1 MLLATQPAVSL
12 NNLRRREMAK
22 GVLFFGWGNAT
33 RGREMKALQVFQEAL
48 NYWGGLQQKGE
59 IDSFEPFFLEPHG
72 GDLVGFLIIKGDQ
85 DKLNRVRTAPE
96 TLRINTRAGLIV
108 ENFGMVGGW
117 TGKEMEEQ
125 IGLFQAAIGE
135 LS

>member
-1 MLLATQPAVSL
+1 
-12 NNLRRREMAK
+12 MAK

-48 NYWGGLQQKGE
+48 GYWGGLQQKGE
-59 IDSFEPFFLEPHG
+59 VDSFEPYFLEPHG
-72 GDLVGFLIIKGDQ
+72 GDLVGFLIVKGDQ
-85 DKLNRVRTAPE
+85 DKLNRLRTAPD
-96 TLRINTRAGLIV
+96 TLRLNARAGLIV
-108 ENFGMVGGW
+108 ENFGMVGGF

-125 IGLFQAAIGE
+125 IGVFQSSISE